1 MRSEQVTVTEKLTVL
16 APRGAAQAITF
27 TSTSTAVVGS
37 TGSPVTSVTA
47 DWVGRI
53 VAGTNWTNG
62 TTIVSVI
69 PGVSFTA
76 SAAPAAAV
84 TAATIIDTRLFGGS
98 FSKPLSVLVKNTS
111 ADAAYLGGSNVSS
124 SNGFQLS
131 QNNSITVDL
140 TADQLFA
147 VTGAGTTASVHLL
160 WTT

>member
-1 MRSEQVTVTEKLTVL
+1 MLR
-16 APRGAAQAITF
+16 AAL
-27 TSTSTAVVGS
+27 
-37 TGSPVTSVTA
+37 
-47 DWVGRI
+47 
-53 VAGTNWTNG
+53 
-62 TTIVSVI
+62 
-69 PGVSFTA
+69 